1 MMRKFFVFLGTLCFL
16 TPLFGESITNKELL
30 LACQDDSPGT
40 RNFCYGFIISAA
52 NAAQFYRNIVDIE
65 NQFIDVCMPD
75 EISNKEV
82 VDLYIAWAKDH
93 MELAKSPAFLG
104 VTTSFSKKYS
114 CPSDKKDR
122 KPSVVF

>member
-1 MMRKFFVFLGTLCFL
+1 MKKFFVFLGVSCFL
-16 TPLFGESITNKELL
+16 TPLYGVSITNQELL
-30 LACQDDSPGT
+30 LACQDNSPGA
-40 RNFCYGFIISAA
+40 RNFCFGFIISAA

-65 NQFIDVCMPD
+65 DQFIDICMPD

-104 VTTSFSKKYS
+104 VSTSFSKKYS
-114 CPSDKKDR
+114 CPPEQKDK